1 MPKVTGD
8 VAALVLRLAAGLIFL
23 PHGWSKVAGDGGA
36 SAFAADMAANYGI
49 PTILGHLAA
58 WAEVVGAILLIAGF
72 LTRLD
77 ALLLGGTMFVAAFI
91 VQLPDALFEVQPGAS
106 KLFVALR
113 GIELPLAMF
122 AMCVAL
128 FLTGAGRFSVDRL
141 LGVDEKAAALL
152 PRRRAAAGAAAVQ
165 SFALLVALFVA
176 VPVFAADDPE
186 VLIQKLRSTKD
197 QDDLARVVDRIA
209 SVGDADGSSTAAVK
223 KYLLAEATPR
233 LIEIAENK
241 AFKWSLRGSAIHA
254 LRDMGAPRA
263 VLQRVAEMALK
274 DSDGYVKSRGEIL
287 ANYIQ
292 SMPEGSEVDAIKPTD
307 PEKEKEAIAF
317 LEERD
322 IGVSLDQLRLSAIE
336 ANVAVVQAL
345 VDAGVDPNAGPAG
358 DAPLV
363 RALSACA
370 HQGGENEN
378 ILATLDVLLKAGADV
393 KALDDNKNT
402 PLISAAQYCS
412 AGAVLKLLEAG
423 ADPNATN
430 GSGVNPL
437 TMALIMSRLDA
448 AEALVSKGARL
459 TADQVTMASGMATD
473 DRAKAIIK
481 RASAKK

>member
-1 MPKVTGD
+1 MPKLTGD
-8 VAALVLRLAAGLIFL
+8 LAALLLRVAAGLIFL
-23 PHGWSKVAGDGGA
+23 PHGWSKIAGDGGA

-49 PTILGHLAA
+49 PTALGHLAA

-77 ALLLGGTMFVAAFI
+77 ALLLGGTMFVAAFV

-122 AMCVAL
+122 AICAAL
-128 FLTGAGRFSVDRL
+128 FLMGGGRFSVDQL
-141 LGVDEKAAALL
+141 LKVDERAAALL
-152 PRRRAAAGAAAVQ
+152 SRRKAAAGAAALQILV
-165 SFALLVALFVA
+165 LLIAM
-176 VPVFAADDPE
+176 PVFGADDPE
-186 VLIQKLRSTKD
+186 VLNQKLRSTKD

-209 SVGDADGSSTAAVK
+209 TVGDADGVSTAAVK
-223 KYLLAEATPR
+223 KYLLAEATPQ

-241 AFKWSLRGSAIHA
+241 SLKWSLRGSAIHA

-263 VLQRVAEMALK
+263 VLQRVADMALK
-274 DSDGYVKSRGEIL
+274 DSDEFVKSRGEIL

-292 SMPEGSEVDAIKPTD
+292 SMPEESEVDAIRPKD

-317 LEERD
+317 LEERE

-336 ANVAVVQAL
+336 ANVAVVEAL

-370 HQGGENEN
+370 HQEGENEN
-378 ILATLDVLLKAGADV
+378 ILATIDVLLKAGADV

-430 GSGVNPL
+430 GSGVTPL

-448 AEALVSKGARL
+448 ADALVSKGARL
-459 TADQVTMASGMATD
+459 SAEQVMMASSMATD
-473 DRAKAIIK
+473 DRAKAIIRK
-481 RASAKK
+481 AAKK